1 MIVGRLRSFE
11 HESNGTLKYFL
22 DRFTAL
28 YLLSVVSIT
37 HKRHKFKQMDAG
49 CAWEVHYR
57 IHHHHKKS
65 SRPWGAN
72 GRGNNPDGACL
83 RL

>member
-28 YLLSVVSIT
+28 CLLSVVSIT

-57 IHHHHKKS
+57 ILITRNHLDL
-65 SRPWGAN
+65 GAQMV
-72 GRGNNPDGACL
+72 GETAQMGPV
-83 RL
+83 